1 MQKIRVIVSGCNG
14 RMGQVITRMC
24 GETEDMEIVA
34 GLDCNTERRNGYPVF
49 ADPMECQIKAD
60 VLIDFSNASLLDRL
74 LPYCVQNRLPAVICT
89 TGHTPE
95 QLEALKK
102 ASEQVPMFRS
112 GNMSL
117 GINLLT
123 NLLKKAAAVLG
134 NGFDVEIIEKHH
146 HTKVD
151 APSGTAI
158 MLADAVSEGL
168 SYEPEYVYER
178 QSVRRQRGKT
188 EIGISAVRGGTI
200 VGEHEVMFCG
210 QDEVVTFRHTAYSRE
225 VFANGAVT
233 AARFLA
239 KVAEPGMYDMNDALA
254 EILQKL

>member
-1 MQKIRVIVSGCNG
+1 MQKIRVIISGCNG

-24 GETEDMEIVA
+24 GEAPDMEVVA
-34 GLDCNTERRNGYPVF
+34 GFDLNTEKRNDYPVY
-49 ADPMECQIKAD
+49 ADPMECRIQAD
-60 VLIDFSNASLLDRL
+60 VLIDFSNASMLDSLLR
-74 LPYCVQNRLPAVICT
+74 YCLQNRLPAVICT
-89 TGHTPE
+89 TGHSPE
-95 QLEALKK
+95 QLQTLRE
-102 ASEQVPMFRS
+102 ASEKVAMFRS

-134 NGFDVEIIEKHH
+134 DSFDVEILEAHH

-158 MLADAVSEGL
+158 MLADAVKSGL

-178 QSVRRQRGKT
+178 QSVRRQRGRQ
-188 EIGISAVRGGTI
+188 EIGISSIRGGTI
-200 VGEHEVMFCG
+200 VGEHEVLFCG
-210 QDEVVTFRHTAYSRE
+210 QDEVVTFKHTAYSRE

-239 KVAEPGMYDMNDALA
+239 KVEKPGMYDMNDVLA
-254 EILQKL
+254 EILAKA

>member
-24 GETEDMEIVA
+24 GETEDLEVVA
-34 GLDCNTERRNGYPVF
+34 GIDRNTERKNGYPVF
-49 ADPMECQIKAD
+49 ADPMECRVEAD
-60 VLIDFSNASLLDRL
+60 VIIDFSNAALLDQL
-74 LPYCVQNRLPAVICT
+74 LPYCLQNKLPAVICT
-89 TGHTPE
+89 TGHSPE

-134 NGFDVEIIEKHH
+134 DNFDVEILEKHH
-146 HTKVD
+146 HNKVD

-158 MLADAVSEGL
+158 MLANAVSEGL
-168 SYEPEYVYER
+168 NYSPEYVYER
-178 QSVRRQRGKT
+178 QSVRKPREKQ
-188 EIGISAVRGGTI
+188 EIGISAIRGGTI

-210 QDEVVTFRHTAYSRE
+210 QDEVITFKHQAASRE

-233 AARFLA
+233 AARYLA
-239 KVAEPGMYDMNDALA
+239 KVEKPGLYDMNDALA
-254 EILQKL
+254 EILAKA

>member
-24 GETEDMEIVA
+24 GETEDLEVVA
-34 GLDCNTERRNGYPVF
+34 GLDLYTERKNNYPVF
-49 ADPMECQIKAD
+49 ADPMECQIPAD
-60 VLIDFSNASLLDRL
+60 VLIDFSNAALLDSL
-74 LPYCVQNRLPAVICT
+74 LPYCTQKNLPAVICT
-89 TGHTPE
+89 TGHSAE
-95 QLEALKK
+95 QLAALKN
-102 ASEQVPMFRS
+102 ASAQVPMFRS

-134 NGFDVEIIEKHH
+134 DSFDVEILEKHH

-158 MLADAVSEGL
+158 MLADAVSKGL
-168 SYEPEYVYER
+168 DYTPEYVYER
-178 QSVRRQRGKT
+178 KSVRRQREKT
-188 EIGISAVRGGTI
+188 EIGISAIRGGTI

-210 QDEVVTFRHTAYSRE
+210 QDEVVTFKHTAYSRE

-233 AARFLA
+233 AARYLA
-239 KVAEPGMYDMNDALA
+239 KVGTPGMYDMNDVLA
-254 EILQKL
+254 EILEKI